1 MSSSFAILWWWF
13 YYTLDSIGQ
22 YLYVQHFLLI
32 SPRCKFM
39 MTIVR
44 SGNRS
49 VCATLAPSPAST
61 LIVVNLELYCNGV
74 RHKISSFL
82 VSSAPQEIFNLFSQ
96 YESFGDMPFLYA
108 FKHGWRTPYKCT
120 YVGPQ
125 KCLTLFPKKIPNLIN
140 CIFLG
145 KPFSCRVYL

>member
-1 MSSSFAILWWWF
+1 M
-13 YYTLDSIGQ
+13 
-22 YLYVQHFLLI
+22 YVQHFLLI

-49 VCATLAPSPAST
+49 VCATLAPSAVST
-61 LIVVNLELYCNGV
+61 LIVVNVELYCNGF
-74 RHKISSFL
+74 RHKMAVRPLLIV
-82 VSSAPQEIFNLFSQ
+82 VSSTSQEIFNLFSQ